1 MEYKDCYLGM
11 RVKAAG
17 ELAFRMKNKCFGTVV
32 KMDDNSILVEWDK
45 ENDFMHK
52 GPYSLTVEERR
63 FPGKSSCYFCEEC
76 EIAPL
81 NRIEKVADALGLYE
95 GQKFY
100 LHDEDGDRLNYGPYM
115 FDGEQFLDCNNDTL
129 SGGEFEALL
138 MNRLTFISDRE
149 VQLEG
154 EIKELREKLED
165 TTEELSEKIRVR
177 EEELESIREGE

>member
-1 MEYKDCYLGM
+1 M
-11 RVKAAG
+11 
-17 ELAFRMKNKCFGTVV
+17 FGTVV

-52 GPYSLTVEERR
+52 GPHSLTDEERR
-63 FPGKSSCYFCEEC
+63 FPGKSSCYFCSNC

-81 NRIEKVADALGLYE
+81 NRIEKVADGLGLY
-95 GQKFY
+95 
-100 LHDEDGDRLNYGPYM
+100 EDGDRLNYGPYM